1 MLTSLCLLV
10 AAGGMPPGDE
20 TPKRGSISGMVVNA
34 SQENAPV
41 GGAEVALR
49 VLVDG
54 QFVIAGETKTDGQGR
69 FSFDNVPADPDYVYL
84 PGASWETVH
93 YSGERLRL
101 DSRQRHVDVQIPV
114 RDVVKTPNPLT
125 VRDHR
130 ITVETEQNALRVTE
144 SLLVVNPGQSTYG
157 GQPSGASTRAATLT
171 LSIPPN
177 FTRVTF
183 HKEFYGRRF
192 VVIDGKLVTDIPW
205 EPGGRELKFTYVL
218 PRSEGQRAFERPLDL
233 PTSRLLVTIPNA
245 DANQVTCNAAP
256 TEHDDH
262 TAVAFASE
270 QLPAGHVLRVDF
282 GRLPV
287 ALAAFAPWG
296 AFVIVVGLIGTTF
309 LILKR
314 PSSP

>member
-10 AAGGMPPGDE
+10 AAGGIPPGQE
-20 TPKRGSISGMVVNA
+20 TPEPGSISGVVVNA
-34 SQENAPV
+34 SQGDAPV
-41 GGAEVALR
+41 DGAEVALR

-54 QFVIAGETKTDGQGR
+54 QFVIAGETTTDGQGR
-69 FSFDNVPADPDYVYL
+69 FSFDNVPADPNYVYL
-84 PGASWETVH
+84 PGASWQTVH

-125 VRDHR
+125 VRDHS
-130 ITVETEQNALRVTE
+130 ITVEAEQNALRVTE
-144 SLLVVNPGQSTYG
+144 SLLVYNPGQATYV
-157 GQPSGASTRAATLT
+157 GQPAGESTRATTLT

-177 FTRVTF
+177 FTRITF

-192 VVIDGKLVTDIPW
+192 TVIDGKLVTDVPW
-205 EPGGRELKFTYVL
+205 EPGARELKFTYVL
-218 PRSEGQRAFERPLDL
+218 PSFEGHRFLERPLDL
-233 PTSRLLVTIPNA
+233 PTFRLLVTIPNA
-245 DANQVTCNAAP
+245 DAKQVTCNAVQ
-256 TEHDDH
+256 TEHDDQA
-262 TAVAFASE
+262 AVMFASE

-287 ALAAFAPWG
+287 SLAAFAPWG
-296 AFVIVVGLIGTTF
+296 AFVIVVGLIGTTI

-314 PSSP
+314 R